1 MKLLWL
7 IPLLVGV
14 YVLLPEIY
22 AETITQNLEGGMD
35 IQITYP
41 EEIVVGRE
49 GIISILIK
57 NNGWENKENIS
68 FGFSLSAVPA
78 LIIEPSDKIILDK
91 LAE

>member
-35 IQITYP
+35 IQITFLK
-41 EEIVVGRE
+41 R
-49 GIISILIK
+49 
-57 NNGWENKENIS
+57 
-68 FGFSLSAVPA
+68 
-78 LIIEPSDKIILDK
+78 
-91 LAE
+91 